1 MKKISLVFSVMLAVA
16 IMFGSC
22 KKDDNDPDPGTDTG
36 SYTMTL
42 DGNTFTTLEAEINML
57 NNGLAIAGLDQNS
70 SSFTFTLGNI
80 PAVGVTEDICHE
92 NCPDDNVGLLFMG
105 DIAVALVGWDG
116 TVKRTAEKKIE
127 IDGRL
132 ASADGTLYD
141 FSATINVHQIISK

>member
-1 MKKISLVFSVMLAVA
+1 MKKINLVFSVLLAVA

-22 KKDDNDPDPGTDTG
+22 KKDDNDPDPGNDMG

-42 DGNTFTTLEAEINML
+42 DGNTFSTLEAEINML
-57 NNGLAIAGLDQNS
+57 NNGLSIAGLDHNA
-70 SSFTFTLGNI
+70 SSFSFTLGNI

-92 NCPDDNVGLLFMG
+92 NCPGDNVGLLFMG

-127 IDGRL
+127 INGRL